1 MKKISFETIKRIA
14 FGIVLVLMVLGI
26 WKMRHQLVELLVK
39 ADWLYVAAAGLVA
52 LIYLP
57 LNASVWGLVLRSMG
71 ADVSRV
77 RTGSLWIRCEAMR
90 YLPGGIWGYA
100 SRVVEARRLGVS
112 KSLSAVSLTVELAL
126 TALSWGIVALVGV
139 FVSGIGLELMDKILP
154 GHLLP
159 WIAAGLIIGAI
170 GAAVGWWKFG
180 ERVRTFVREKL
191 RPAMALR
198 ALTEYTALNFF
209 FGLGFFL
216 TFRALAGEAAP
227 DYFAATGVNAVAWF
241 AGMLAVGVPAGL
253 GVREGAC
260 FLMFQPFGMGET
272 AAAAALLFRAVQM
285 IAEFIVLGI
294 ASLLHAN
301 DQTVTAQQPSV
312 EVAP

>member
-1 MKKISFETIKRIA
+1 VKKFPIEKIKRIA
-14 FGIVLVLMVLGI
+14 FCTVLVLMVLGI
-26 WKMRHQLVELLVK
+26 WNLRHQLVELLMK
-39 ADWLYVAAAGLVA
+39 ADWIYVAAAAVVA
-52 LIYLP
+52 FVYLP
-57 LNASVWGLVLRSMG
+57 LNASVWGLVLRSLG

-77 RTGSLWIRCEAMR
+77 RAGSLWIRCEAMR

-112 KSLSAVSLTVELAL
+112 KGMSAVSLSLELVL
-126 TALSWGIVALVGV
+126 TALSWAIVGV
-139 FVSGIGLELMDKILP
+139 LISGIGFDLLEKILP
-154 GHLLP
+154 GNLLP
-159 WIAAGLIIGAI
+159 WLAVGTVVGMVGAG
-170 GAAVGWWKFG
+170 VGWWKFG
-180 ERVRTFVREKL
+180 ARLRIFVRDQV
-191 RPAMALR
+191 RPALALR
-198 ALTEYTALNFF
+198 ALAEYTGLNFF

-216 TFRALAGEAAP
+216 TFRALAGDAAP

-285 IAEFIVLGI
+285 IVEFLVLGLT
-294 ASLLHAN
+294 SLLHSQSEA
-301 DQTVTAQQPSV
+301 V
-312 EVAP
+312 VAPEAAAVESTP

>member
-1 MKKISFETIKRIA
+1 MKKIPLEKIKRIA
-14 FGIVLVLMVLGI
+14 FCTVLVLMVLGI
-26 WKMRHQLVELLVK
+26 WNMRQQLVDLLMK
-39 ADWLYVAAAGLVA
+39 ADWRYVAAAAVVA
-52 LIYLP
+52 FIYLP
-57 LNASVWGLVLRSMG
+57 LNASVWGLVLRSLG

-77 RTGSLWIRCEAMR
+77 RAGSLWIRCEAMR

-112 KSLSAVSLTVELAL
+112 KGISAVSLSVELVI
-126 TALSWGIVALVGV
+126 TALSWGMVAVAGV
-139 FVSGIGLELMDKILP
+139 LISGIGFELLAKILP
-154 GHLLP
+154 GNLLA
-159 WIAAGLIIGAI
+159 WM
-170 GAAVGWWKFG
+170 AVGAVAGTLGACLVSWKFG
-180 ERVRTFVREKL
+180 QRLRIFVRDQR
-191 RPAMALR
+191 RPALALR
-198 ALTEYTALNFF
+198 ALAEYTGLNFF

-216 TFRALAGEAAP
+216 TFRALAGDAAP

-285 IAEFIVLGI
+285 IVEFIVLGL
-294 ASLLHAN
+294 ASVLHSHSEAVVASAAN
-301 DQTVTAQQPSV
+301 AEP
-312 EVAP
+312 AP